1 MPRTLLTKQKRKKVT
16 AALAAQTKKR
26 LSTRLGL
33 RESVERRG
41 GRKAELLDA
50 KGVKKALVENVGG
63 PKGRVSVHL
72 AAVWKKGN
80 LAPPRVASSLCQQRL
95 GWPPFGRSFG
105 SVQPIAPL

>member
-50 KGVKKALVENVGG
+50 KGVKKALLENVGG

-80 LAPPRVASSLCQQRL
+80 LAPPRVARSLWQQRL
-95 GWPPFGRSFG
+95 GWPPFGRSL
-105 SVQPIAPL
+105 QQTAPL

>member
-1 MPRTLLTKQKRKKVT
+1 MQNKRRKKVT
-16 AALAAQTKKR
+16 PALATQTKKR

-50 KGVKKALVENVGG
+50 KGVKKALLENVGG

-80 LAPPRVASSLCQQRL
+80 LAPPRVARSLRQQRL

-105 SVQPIAPL
+105 SLQPIAPL